1 VEADDLK
8 ALGHA
13 RHEARRWKRSA
24 QMAEAI
30 LEEVLQITGALLG
43 PEYGKDLVM
52 VAHER
57 IMSRATTKGRM
68 KIQESTHCGYPVD
81 KSL

>member
-13 RHEARRWKRSA
+13 RHEARRWKRPA

-30 LEEVLQITGALLG
+30 LEEVLQITGGVMG
-43 PEYGKDLVM
+43 PEFRLIPTD
-52 VAHER
+52 AR
-57 IMSRATTKGRM
+57 CSI
-68 KIQESTHCGYPVD
+68 
-81 KSL
+81 